1 VFDPYFLLTTEKQRH
16 RLSRIRP
23 EDEQKQIMTTSIFE
37 IDTAPD
43 DTLRLTLAG
52 EWKLG
57 NVQPSAQ
64 GLLDQLE
71 ERKVNRVTFD
81 TNELDDWDSMLL
93 VFITRISE
101 ACSRHKVSM
110 DQSGLPAGVRR
121 LMVLSSPENQRTG
134 IAHGAERQPF
144 LARIGGITLELAASV
159 QEALAF
165 IGEVTLALFRLLR
178 GRAGY
183 RRIDLILNIQE
194 AGVQA
199 LPIIT
204 LISLLI
210 GMILAF
216 IAAIQLKL
224 FGAQIYVADVV
235 GIGTVRV
242 MGAVMAGVI
251 MAGRT
256 GAAYAAQI
264 GTMQVNEEVD
274 ALQTLGLSPIEFL
287 VLPRVLALTLMMPL
301 LCVYADLM
309 GVLGGM
315 TVGVGVLNLGAVEY
329 MNQTRAAISLTDFSV
344 GLFHSFVFGILIAVS
359 GCLRGIKCEGS
370 ASAVGNAA
378 TSAVVTAIVAM
389 VVATLIITLS
399 CQVLGI

>member
-1 VFDPYFLLTTEKQRH
+1 
-16 RLSRIRP
+16 
-23 EDEQKQIMTTSIFE
+23 MTTGTIE
-37 IDTAPD
+37 IDKKPD
-43 DTLRLTLAG
+43 NSLRLILAG

-57 NVQPSAQ
+57 NTQHSAE
-64 GLLDQLE
+64 DVFDRLE
-71 ERKVNRVTFD
+71 EQEVNRITFD
-81 TNELDDWDSMLL
+81 SRGLKNWDSMLL
-93 VFITRISE
+93 VFISKLAD
-101 ACSRHKVSM
+101 ACSRNDVAM

-121 LMVLSSPENQRTG
+121 LMDLASSQNQRTG
-134 IAHGAERQPF
+134 MTQGGERQSF
-144 LARIGGITLELAASV
+144 LTLLGEKTLDLGENV
-159 QEALAF
+159 KEALAF
-165 IGEVTLALFRLLR
+165 IGEVTLALLRMLL
-178 GRAGY
+178 GRARY
-183 RRIDLILNIQE
+183 RRIDLTLHIQE

-204 LISLLI
+204 LVSLLI

-216 IAAIQLKL
+216 IASIQLKL
-224 FGAQIYVADVV
+224 FGAQIYVADAV
-235 GIGTVRV
+235 GIGIVRV
-242 MGAVMAGVI
+242 IGAVMAGVI

-274 ALQTLGLSPIEFL
+274 ALETLGISPIEFL
-287 VLPRVLALTLMMPL
+287 VMPRVLALTLMMPL

-309 GVLGGM
+309 GIVGGM
-315 TVGVGVLNLGAVEY
+315 MVGVGMLDLGAMEY
-329 MNQTRAAISLTDFSV
+329 LSQTQSAITLTHFSV
-344 GLFHSFVFGILIAVS
+344 GVFHSFVFGILIAVS

-370 ASAVGNAA
+370 ASAVGYAA

>member
-1 VFDPYFLLTTEKQRH
+1 
-16 RLSRIRP
+16 
-23 EDEQKQIMTTSIFE
+23 MTTSIFE

-64 GLLDQLE
+64 GLLEQLE

>member
-1 VFDPYFLLTTEKQRH
+1 
-16 RLSRIRP
+16 
-23 EDEQKQIMTTSIFE
+23 MTTSIFE
-37 IDTAPD
+37 IDTATD

-52 EWKLG
+52 KWRLG

-64 GLLDQLE
+64 GLLDRLKEQ
-71 ERKVNRVTFD
+71 KVKRVTFD
-81 TNELDDWDSMLL
+81 TNRLDAWDSMLL
-93 VFITRISE
+93 VFIARISA
-101 ACSRHKVSM
+101 ACIHHNVSM

-121 LMVLSSPENQRTG
+121 LMELSSPRNQRTG
-134 IAHGAERQPF
+134 ITHGAERLPF
-144 LARIGGITLELAASV
+144 LARIGDKALELTAGV
-159 QEALAF
+159 KEALGF
-165 IGEVTLALFRLLR
+165 IGEVTLALLRMLR

-183 RRIDLILNIQE
+183 RRIDLILNIQQ

-274 ALQTLGLSPIEFL
+274 ALETLGLSPIEFL

-315 TVGVGVLNLGAVEY
+315 MVGVGMLNLGAVEY
-329 MNQTRAAISLTDFSV
+329 INQTKSAITLTHFNV
-344 GLFHSFVFGILIAVS
+344 GLLHSFVFGILIAVS
-359 GCLRGIKCEGS
+359 GCLRGMKCAGS
-370 ASAVGNAA
+370 ASAVGSAA

-399 CQVLGI
+399 CQILGI

>member
-1 VFDPYFLLTTEKQRH
+1 
-16 RLSRIRP
+16 
-23 EDEQKQIMTTSIFE
+23 MTTSIFE

-81 TNELDDWDSMLL
+81 TNKLDDWDSMLL

-101 ACSRHKVSM
+101 ACNRHNVSM

-121 LMVLSSPENQRTG
+121 LMVLSSPQNQRTG

-144 LARIGGITLELAASV
+144 LARIGDKTLELAASV

-165 IGEVTLALFRLLR
+165 IGEVTLALFRMLR

-274 ALQTLGLSPIEFL
+274 ALQTLGLSPVEFL

-315 TVGVGVLNLGAVEY
+315 MVGVGMLNLGAVEY
-329 MNQTRAAISLTDFSV
+329 MNQTRAAISLTDFNV